1 MAHPAST
8 QRGSWDR
15 EYSKPDPL
23 WKGPSRDDLPLLKG
37 KRVLEL
43 GCGNGKTAAALVRS
57 TEEIVAVDF
66 SRRGLEACRRTLTA
80 PNLLLVEADVRNLP
94 FADASFD
101 QVVAFHVLG
110 HLSKEERR
118 AAVDEVRR
126 VLRPGGGLLVRA
138 FSVNDMRCGSGARTE
153 PGTYVKGTGIL
164 CHYFDAAELEDL
176 FRDFRRDALE
186 EVRSEKRYDGADR
199 LRAEWVGAYQKP

>member
-1 MAHPAST
+1 MVHRSST
-8 QRGSWDR
+8 QRGSWDQ

-23 WKGPSRDDLPLLKG
+23 WKGPSRDDLPPLKG
-37 KRVLEL
+37 MRVLEL

-57 TEEIVAVDF
+57 AEEIVAVDF

-110 HLSKEERR
+110 HLLKEERR
-118 AAVDEVRR
+118 AAADEVRR
-126 VLRPGGGLLVRA
+126 VLRPGGGLLVRV
-138 FSVNDMRCGSGARTE
+138 FSVNDMRCGSGTRIE
-153 PGTYVKGTGIL
+153 QGTFVKGTGIP
-164 CHYFDAAELEDL
+164 CHYFDAAELDDL
-176 FRDFRRDALE
+176 FRELRKDALD

-199 LRAEWVGAYQKP
+199 LRAEWAGAYQRP